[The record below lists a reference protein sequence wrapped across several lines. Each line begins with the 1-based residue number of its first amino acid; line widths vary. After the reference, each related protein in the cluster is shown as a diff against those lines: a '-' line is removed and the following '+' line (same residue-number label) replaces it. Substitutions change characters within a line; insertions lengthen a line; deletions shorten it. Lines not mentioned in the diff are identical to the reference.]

1 MSTEIRMEKTVNA
14 LKTQLAALRTSRAN
28 PDMLNSIMVGYYGS
42 STPLKQLASISIP
55 EPMVLMLNIFDANA
69 VKDVERG
76 IQASQLGLNPHTEG
90 NVIRIRLP
98 ELTEDRRKDIV
109 KVVKSHAENSRVSL
123 RNIRRDAIDT
133 IKKQEKEKEITEDDS
148 KKEQQNIQKTTDE
161 KIKLIDVISDEKEKE
176 ILTI

>member
-1 MSTEIRMEKTVNA
+1 
-14 LKTQLAALRTSRAN
+14 
-28 PDMLNSIMVGYYGS
+28 
-42 STPLKQLASISIP
+42 
-55 EPMVLMLNIFDANA
+55 MLNIFDANA

-90 NVIRIRLP
+90 NLIRIRLP

-109 KVVKSHAENSRVSL
+109 KVVKSHGENSRVSL